1 MSIIRKRLHILELI
15 LKEKFPDIKVGFY
28 LSKRKSYL
36 HMGLDQSFTSLECY
50 KEFKEEIYKF
60 LSVDLDE
67 SNFKMIDPPLLVP
80 TVKRKH
86 DYILIKRKKK

>member
-15 LKEKFPDIKVGFY
+15 LKEKIPDIKVGFY

-36 HMGLDQSFTSLECY
+36 RMGLYQSFTSFECY
-50 KEFKEEIYKF
+50 EEFKEEIYKF

-67 SNFKMIDPPLLVP
+67 SNFKMIDHPLLVP
-80 TVKRKH
+80 TVRWKH
-86 DYILIKRKKK
+86 DYILILKK

>member
-36 HMGLDQSFTSLECY
+36 DMELDHSFTSLECY
-50 KEFKEEIYKF
+50 KEFKEEIFHF

-67 SNFKMIDPPLLVP
+67 SNFKMINPPLLVP
-80 TVKRKH
+80 TAMWKY
-86 DYILIKRKKK
+86 DYILILKK

>member
-1 MSIIRKRLHILELI
+1 MELI
-15 LKEKFPDIKVGFY
+15 LKENFLNIKVGFY

-36 HMGLDQSFTSLECY
+36 HIWLDQSLTSLGCY

-67 SNFKMIDPPLLVP
+67 SNFKMIHPPLLVP
-80 TVKRKH
+80 TVRWKH
-86 DYILIKRKKK
+86 DYILIKEKKK